1 MTAECLQN
9 IHSIAIKTAK
19 GMEKYMDERLV
30 QFDEKMQKTM
40 NNLSEEF
47 GSIRAGRANPH
58 VLDKLRVDYYGTP
71 TAIQQVAN
79 VNVPEP
85 RMIQI
90 QPWEASMVKEIEKA
104 ILTSDLGINPTNDGK
119 VIRLLFPE
127 LTEERRK
134 ELAKD
139 VKKKGESA
147 KVAIRNIR
155 RDANDSFKKL
165 SKSADVS
172 EDEVKELEDS
182 AQKMT
187 DKYITEIDKAVEA
200 KTKEI
205 LTV

>member
-1 MTAECLQN
+1 
-9 IHSIAIKTAK
+9 
-19 GMEKYMDERLV
+19 MDERLQV
-30 QFDEKMQKTM
+30 YEAKMNKTM
-40 NNLSEEF
+40 NNLAEEY
-47 GSIRAGRANPH
+47 GGIRAGRANPH

-71 TAIQQVAN
+71 TPIQQVAN

-119 VIRLLFPE
+119 VIRLVFPE

-139 VKKKGESA
+139 VKKKGENA

-155 RDANDSFKKL
+155 RDGNDAFKKL
-165 SKSADVS
+165 AKSEDIS
-172 EDEVKELEDS
+172 EDEIKDLED
-182 AQKMT
+182 ALQKLT
-187 DKYITEIDKAVEA
+187 DKYIANVDKAVEE

>member
-1 MTAECLQN
+1 
-9 IHSIAIKTAK
+9 
-19 GMEKYMDERLV
+19 MDQRLAV
-30 QFDEKMQKTM
+30 FDEKMGKTM
-40 NNLSEEF
+40 NNLAEEF
-47 GSIRAGRANPH
+47 GGIRAGRANPH

-79 VNVPEP
+79 VSVPEP

-119 VIRLLFPE
+119 TVRLLFPE

-139 VKKKGESA
+139 VKKKGENA

-165 SKSADVS
+165 ANEDVS
-172 EDEVKELEDS
+172 EDEIKQLEDQ

-187 DKYITEIDKAVEA
+187 DKYIADVDRAVEA